1 MDGFAWRRLAMSRFM
16 SWLFP
21 ANKKEVKDL
30 TESERFSEW
39 WDLYNNHSVPMKEWE
54 RKRFK
59 ELVDYLFEGTGSGE

>member
-1 MDGFAWRRLAMSRFM
+1 M

-30 TESERFSEW
+30 TEDEKFAKW

-54 RKRFK
+54 DKRFG
-59 ELVDYLFEGTGSGE
+59 ELVDDLFPGHRGGE